1 MLSIVFIGIGVISL
15 VLILLLKKQI
25 DSFYDRVK
33 GLSEEHKKYYKNV
46 VVFLIPIFFVLAG
59 IVFFISSIIDSKTQ
73 EKLTNLFTGSGLSV
87 ELIIG
92 GIAILFGVTT
102 FILRMSK
109 NKYKYF
115 AKLAVMEEKYG
126 KNYGNIIHMF
136 SYTIAPIGF
145 GLCMLYQ
152 HFN

>member
-109 NKYKYF
+109 I
-115 AKLAVMEEKYG
+115 
-126 KNYGNIIHMF
+126 NISI
-136 SYTIAPIGF
+136 
-145 GLCMLYQ
+145 LRNLL
-152 HFN
+152 

>member
-25 DSFYDRVK
+25 DSFYDNVK
-33 GLSEEHKKYYKNV
+33 GLSEEHKKYYKNIA
-46 VVFLIPIFFVLAG
+46 VFIAPISFIFVG
-59 IVFFISSIIDSKTQ
+59 IVFFISGTLDSKTQ
-73 EKLTNLFTGSGLSV
+73 ERLTNLFTGSGLSV

-92 GIAILFGVTT
+92 GAAILFGVTT

-115 AKLAVMEEKYG
+115 SKLAAMEEKYG

-145 GLCMLYQ
+145 GLYMLYK